1 MPEPRSASG
10 GIALRANVWARPSR
24 VGDTVFVL
32 FLVSQCLDGLLTYL
46 GVLTFGPGI
55 EANPLVAALM
65 LHFGYGTGLLGA
77 KVVAIILGI
86 ALHMRQVHS
95 ALAALTA
102 FYFAAAI
109 LPWSTILF
117 V

>member
-1 MPEPRSASG
+1 MPEPVLASG
-10 GIALRANVWARPSR
+10 GIALRATAWERPSR
-24 VGDTVFVL
+24 VGDTVFIL
-32 FLVSQCLDGLLTYL
+32 FLVAQCLDGVFTYL

-55 EANPLVAALM
+55 EANPVVGALM
-65 LHFGYGTGLLGA
+65 LHFGHGAGLLGA
-77 KVVAIILGI
+77 KLVAIVLGI
-86 ALHMRQVHS
+86 ALHLRQVHT

-109 LPWSTILF
+109 LPWTTILF